1 MLRGALL
8 EEELHSELYL
18 RHQWGVVEWLVEL
31 VAAMRLL
38 FVLDLVLL
46 LHLLTRYVR
55 TVNFSL
61 FWKD

>member
-1 MLRGALL
+1 MLRGARL
-8 EEELHSELYL
+8 EEEVDSELYL
-18 RHQWGVVEWLVEL
+18 QYQWGVVEWLVEL

-55 TVNFSL
+55 TLKFSL
-61 FWKD
+61 F